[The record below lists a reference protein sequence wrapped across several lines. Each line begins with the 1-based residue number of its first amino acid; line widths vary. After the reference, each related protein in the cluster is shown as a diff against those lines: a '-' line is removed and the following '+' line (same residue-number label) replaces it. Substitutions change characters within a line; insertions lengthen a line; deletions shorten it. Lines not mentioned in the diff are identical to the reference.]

1 MFSNPARRFP
11 AMPSFVLRL
20 FLFWLTLAVVTRA
33 QESGDAAGPRPAS
46 GTTTSPAYVL
56 TNTDR
61 LLVTV
66 YGEDELSKIARIDSQ
81 GRINLPLIGEVV
93 IAGLKV
99 ADAQLVVEKAYQE
112 GRFLRAPRVYIT
124 VEEYAAR
131 EVSIQGQVRSPGRYP
146 LPIEASMTILELV
159 TRAGGFTDTAKGTA
173 VKVTRIL
180 KDGSKQNFDIDV
192 ESLIKGRRGANVQDN
207 SLILQAGDIIFVPER
222 LI

>member
-1 MFSNPARRFP
+1 M
-11 AMPSFVLRL
+11 RL
-20 FLFWLTLAVVTRA
+20 NLSSITALAIFFLVFFASVRA
-33 QESGDAAGPRPAS
+33 EETSVPVSSPRPAS

-61 LLVTV
+61 ISVTI
-66 YGEDELSKIARIDSQ
+66 YQEEDLSRIARIDSQ
-81 GRINLPLIGEVV
+81 GRINLPLVGEVA

-99 ADAQLVVEKAYQE
+99 SEAQSVIEKAYQD
-112 GRFLRAPRVYIT
+112 GRYLRTPRVTIT
-124 VEEYAAR
+124 VEEYAPR

-173 VKVTRIL
+173 VRITRIL
-180 KDGSKQNFDIDV
+180 PDGSKQNFEVDV

-207 SLILQAGDIIFVPER
+207 SLVLEPGDIIFVPER
-222 LI
+222 II